1 MSALPPIGTTAVRSR
16 PNLAM
21 PSSMTA
27 VCAAANESSTI
38 AAIKKGK
45 ASKRRCGAL
54 DSCADVPPRLLP
66 SPPAE
71 TTSG

>member
-1 MSALPPIGTTAVRSR
+1 
-16 PNLAM
+16 M

-45 ASKRRCGAL
+45 ASKRRCGGT
-54 DSCADVPPRLLP
+54 RLLRGRAA
-66 SPPAE
+66 PAPAVAA
-71 TTSG
+71 SRDDLRLNLLAV